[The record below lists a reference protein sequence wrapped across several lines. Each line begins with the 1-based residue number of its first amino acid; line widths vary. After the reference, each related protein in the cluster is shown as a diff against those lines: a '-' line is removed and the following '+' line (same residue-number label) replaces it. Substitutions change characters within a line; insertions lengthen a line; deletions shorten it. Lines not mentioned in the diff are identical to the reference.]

1 MSRGF
6 QNPEPSTPSLILG
19 KLGIH
24 TDKLSCLKSAPRPCP
39 PSNSSISQ
47 RDNCSEGRMR
57 KTALGRDY
65 IFGIIVYFQ
74 WLRGRTTYNV
84 ASLFC
89 WLVASPRNQKL
100 GDPSSAT
107 FSCLTIYTASKMT
120 RCKSLLSQLR
130 YFPTICASCKKMDLL
145 FPLRWATSR
154 GHSTGSVNAIP
165 IAVRENRFVPS
176 RHSSDQMCWLMADW
190 VIDLS
195 NIPAYGLP

>member
-1 MSRGF
+1 MGRSF
-6 QNPEPSTPSLILG
+6 KQIIL
-19 KLGIH
+19 
-24 TDKLSCLKSAPRPCP
+24 APGGTFVASHIFPTR
-39 PSNSSISQ
+39 Q
-47 RDNCSEGRMR
+47 RTRQLFCGANAESP
-57 KTALGRDY
+57 ALAGLWFWY
-65 IFGIIVYFQ
+65 CYVIL

-176 RHSSDQMCWLMADW
+176 RHSSDQML
-190 VIDLS
+190 
-195 NIPAYGLP
+195 AYGRLGHRSF